1 MYMSQFNYSKICED
15 IFKTLPDRQKEILQR
30 RFGILTGERETL
42 DSIGKD
48 FNLTRERIRQ
58 IEKESFAKMERE
70 KEKRELKKVFF
81 YFEKYLKENG
91 GLKREDVLLGDLG
104 GDKFNKHIY
113 FLLTF
118 ADDFFRI
125 PEDNEFYSFWTAEK
139 EVTPKIEGILK
150 SILKKFQEINKLL
163 SEDEILKKAK
173 QDPGIIHSLLEIAK
187 KIEQEQGGNC
197 YGLTDWPEIRPKG
210 VKDRAYLVFKK
221 EQKPLH
227 FVDIASLIDEKAHA
241 QTVHNELIKDE
252 RFVLVGRG
260 TYALREWGYEPGT
273 VHEIIFKVLEK
284 EKNPVSKEQLLKK
297 VQKQRLVKDNTIL
310 LNLSNKKYFLKD
322 ENGNYSLKS
331 F

>member
-1 MYMSQFNYSKICED
+1 MSQFNYSKICED
-15 IFKTLPDRQKEILQR
+15 IFEILPNRQKEILER
-30 RFGILTGERETL
+30 RFGILTGEKETL

-58 IEKESFAKMERE
+58 IEKESFAKMEKE

-81 YFEKYLKENG
+81 YFEEYLKENG
-91 GLKREDVLLGDLG
+91 GLKREDVLLNDLG
-104 GDKFNKHIY
+104 RDKFNKHIY

-125 PEDNEFYSFWTAEK
+125 PEDNEFYSFWTVEK
-139 EVTPKIEGILK
+139 EVSPKVESILK
-150 SILKKFQEINKLL
+150 SILKKFEEINKLL

-173 QDPGIIHSLLEIAK
+173 QEPKILHSLLEIAK
-187 KIEQEQGGNC
+187 KIEQEKESNY

-227 FVDIASLIDEKAHA
+227 FIDIANLIDEKTHA

-260 TYALREWGYEPGT
+260 IYALKEWGYEPGT
-273 VHEIIFKVLEK
+273 VQEIIFKILKK
-284 EKNPVSKEQLLKK
+284 EKNPVPKKQLLKK
-297 VQKQRLVKDNTIL
+297 VQKQRLVKENTIL
-310 LNLSNKKYFLKD
+310 LNLSNKEYFLKD

>member
-1 MYMSQFNYSKICED
+1 MSQFNYSKICED
-15 IFKTLPDRQKEILQR
+15 IFSTLPDRQKEILQR
-30 RFGILTGERETL
+30 RFGIVTGEKETL

-48 FNLTRERIRQ
+48 FNLTRERVRQ
-58 IEKESFAKMERE
+58 IEKESFAKMEKE
-70 KEKRELKKVFF
+70 KENRELKKVFF
-81 YFEKYLKENG
+81 YFGKYLKENG
-91 GLKREDVLLGDLG
+91 GLKKEDVLLNDLG
-104 GDKFNKHIY
+104 GNQFNKHIY

-125 PEDNEFYSFWTAEK
+125 SEDDKFYSFWTVEK
-139 EVTPKIEGILK
+139 GITEKIENILK
-150 SILKKFQEINKLL
+150 SILKKFEEINKLL

-173 QDPGIIHSLLEIAK
+173 QEPEILHSLLEIAK
-187 KIEQEQGGNC
+187 KIEQDKENEY

-210 VKDRAYLVFKK
+210 VKDRAYLVFKR

-227 FVDIASLIDEKAHA
+227 FIDIASLIDNNAHA

-260 TYALREWGYEPGT
+260 TYALREWGYESGT
-273 VHEIIFKVLEK
+273 VREIISKILEK
-284 EKNPVSKEQLLKK
+284 EKTPVSKEQLLKK

-310 LNLSNKKYFLKD
+310 LNLSNGEYFLKD

-331 F
+331 L

>member
-1 MYMSQFNYSKICED
+1 MSQFNYSKICED
-15 IFKTLPDRQKEILQR
+15 IFEILPNRQKEILER
-30 RFGILTGERETL
+30 RFGILTGEKETL

-58 IEKESFAKMERE
+58 IEKESFAKMEKE

-81 YFEKYLKENG
+81 YFEEYLKENG
-91 GLKREDVLLGDLG
+91 GLKREDVLLNDLG
-104 GDKFNKHIY
+104 RDKFNKHIY

-125 PEDNEFYSFWTAEK
+125 PEDNEFYSFWTVEK
-139 EVTPKIEGILK
+139 EVSPKVESILK
-150 SILKKFQEINKLL
+150 SILKKFEEINKLL
-163 SEDEILKKAK
+163 SEDEILKKAR
-173 QDPGIIHSLLEIAK
+173 QEPRILHSLLEIAK
-187 KIEQEQGGNC
+187 KIEQEEESNY

-227 FVDIASLIDEKAHA
+227 FIDIANLIDEKTHA

-260 TYALREWGYEPGT
+260 IYALKEWGYEPGT
-273 VHEIIFKVLEK
+273 VQEIIFKILKK
-284 EKNPVSKEQLLKK
+284 EKNPVPKKQLLKK
-297 VQKQRLVKDNTIL
+297 VQKQRLVKENTIL
-310 LNLSNKKYFLKD
+310 LNLSNKEYFLKD

>member
-1 MYMSQFNYSKICED
+1 MSQFNYSKICED
-15 IFKTLPDRQKEILQR
+15 IFEILPNRQKEILER
-30 RFGILTGERETL
+30 RFGILTGEKETL

-58 IEKESFAKMERE
+58 IERESFAKMEKE

-81 YFEKYLKENG
+81 YFEEYLKENG
-91 GLKREDVLLGDLG
+91 GLKREDVLLNDLG
-104 GDKFNKHIY
+104 RDKFNKHIY

-125 PEDNEFYSFWTAEK
+125 PEDNEFYSFWTVEK
-139 EVTPKIEGILK
+139 EVSPKVESILK
-150 SILKKFQEINKLL
+150 SILKKFEEINKLL
-163 SEDEILKKAK
+163 SEDEILKKAR
-173 QDPGIIHSLLEIAK
+173 QEPRILHSLLEIAK
-187 KIEQEQGGNC
+187 KIEQEEESNY

-227 FVDIASLIDEKAHA
+227 FIDIANLIDEKTHA

-260 TYALREWGYEPGT
+260 IYALKEWGYEPGT
-273 VHEIIFKVLEK
+273 VQEIIFKILKK
-284 EKNPVSKEQLLKK
+284 EKNPVPKKQLLKK
-297 VQKQRLVKDNTIL
+297 VQKQRLVKENTIL
-310 LNLSNKKYFLKD
+310 LNLSNKEYFLKD

>member
-1 MYMSQFNYSKICED
+1 MSQFNYSKICED
-15 IFKTLPDRQKEILQR
+15 IFEILPNRQKEILER
-30 RFGILTGERETL
+30 RFGILTGEKETL

-58 IEKESFAKMERE
+58 IERESFAKMEKE

-81 YFEKYLKENG
+81 YFEEYLKENG
-91 GLKREDVLLGDLG
+91 GLKREDVLLNDLG
-104 GDKFNKHIY
+104 RDKFNKHIY

-125 PEDNEFYSFWTAEK
+125 PEDNEFYSFWTVEK
-139 EVTPKIEGILK
+139 EVSPKVESILK
-150 SILKKFQEINKLL
+150 SILKKFEEINKLL
-163 SEDEILKKAK
+163 SEDEILKKAR
-173 QDPGIIHSLLEIAK
+173 QEPRILHSLLEIAK
-187 KIEQEQGGNC
+187 KIEQEEESNY

-227 FVDIASLIDEKAHA
+227 FIDIANLIDEKTHA

-260 TYALREWGYEPGT
+260 IYALKEWGYEPGT
-273 VHEIIFKVLEK
+273 VQEIIFKILKE
-284 EKNPVSKEQLLKK
+284 EKNPVPKKQLLKK
-297 VQKQRLVKDNTIL
+297 VQKQRLVKENTIL
-310 LNLSNKKYFLKD
+310 LNLSNKEYFLKD

>member
-1 MYMSQFNYSKICED
+1 MSQFNYSKICED
-15 IFKTLPDRQKEILQR
+15 IFEILPNRQKEILER
-30 RFGILTGERETL
+30 RFGILTGEKETL

-58 IEKESFAKMERE
+58 IEKESFAKMEKE

-81 YFEKYLKENG
+81 YFEEYLKENG
-91 GLKREDVLLGDLG
+91 GLKREDVLLNDLG
-104 GDKFNKHIY
+104 RDKFNKHIY

-125 PEDNEFYSFWTAEK
+125 PEDNEFYSFWTVEK
-139 EVTPKIEGILK
+139 EVSPKVESILK
-150 SILKKFQEINKLL
+150 SILKKFEEINKLL

-173 QDPGIIHSLLEIAK
+173 QEPKILHSLLEIAK
-187 KIEQEQGGNC
+187 KIEQEEESNY

-227 FVDIASLIDEKAHA
+227 FIDIANLIDEKTHA

-260 TYALREWGYEPGT
+260 IYALKEWGYEPGT
-273 VHEIIFKVLEK
+273 VQEIIFKILKK
-284 EKNPVSKEQLLKK
+284 EKNPVPKKQLLKK
-297 VQKQRLVKDNTIL
+297 VQKQRLVKENTIL
-310 LNLSNKKYFLKD
+310 LNLSNKEYFLKD

>member
-1 MYMSQFNYSKICED
+1 MSQFNYSKICED
-15 IFKTLPDRQKEILQR
+15 IFSTLPDRQKEILQR
-30 RFGILTGERETL
+30 RFGILTGEKETL

-48 FNLTRERIRQ
+48 FHLTRERVRQ
-58 IEKESFAKMERE
+58 IEKESFAKMEKE

-91 GLKREDVLLGDLG
+91 GLKREDVLLNDLG
-104 GDKFNKHIY
+104 GNEFNKHIY

-118 ADDFFRI
+118 ADDLFRVS
-125 PEDNEFYSFWTAEK
+125 EGDKFYSFWTVEK
-139 EVTPKIEGILK
+139 GITAKIENILK
-150 SILKKFQEINKLL
+150 SILKKFEEINKLL
-163 SEDEILKKAK
+163 SEDEILEKAK
-173 QDPGIIHSLLEIAK
+173 QEPQILHSLLEIAK
-187 KIEQEQGGNC
+187 KIEQDKENKY

-210 VKDRAYLVFKK
+210 VKDKAYLIFKK
-221 EQKPLH
+221 EQRPLH
-227 FVDIASLIDEKAHA
+227 FIDIADLIDNNAHA

-273 VHEIIFKVLEK
+273 VREIISKILKEEK
-284 EKNPVSKEQLLKK
+284 TPVSKEQLLKK

-310 LNLSNKKYFLKD
+310 LNLSNREYFLKD

-331 F
+331 I

>member
-1 MYMSQFNYSKICED
+1 MTQFNYSKICED
-15 IFKTLPDRQKEILQR
+15 IFKTLPLRQKEILER
-30 RFGILTGERETL
+30 RFGILTGEKETL

-58 IEKESFAKMERE
+58 IEKESFAKMEKE
-70 KEKRELKKVFF
+70 KEKRELKNVFF

-91 GLKREDVLLGDLG
+91 GLRREDVLLNDLG

-125 PEDNEFYSFWTAEK
+125 SEDDKFYSFWTIQK
-139 EVTPKIEGILK
+139 ETLTKIESILK
-150 SILKKFQEINKLL
+150 TILKKFEEINKLL

-173 QDPGIIHSLLEIAK
+173 SEPEILHSLLEIAK
-187 KIEQEQGGNC
+187 KIERDKENNY

-210 VKDRAYLVFKK
+210 VKDRAYLIFKK

-227 FVDIASLIDEKAHA
+227 FIDIAELIGNKAHA

-273 VHEIIFKVLEK
+273 VQEIISKILEK
-284 EKNPVSKEQLLKK
+284 EKNPISKEQLLKK
-297 VQKQRLVKDNTIL
+297 VQKQRLVKENTIL
-310 LNLSNKKYFLKD
+310 LNLSNGKHFLKD
-322 ENGNYSLKS
+322 ENGNYSLKN

>member
-1 MYMSQFNYSKICED
+1 MSQFNYSKICED
-15 IFKTLPDRQKEILQR
+15 IFEILPDRQKEILER
-30 RFGILTGERETL
+30 RFGILTGEKETL

-48 FNLTRERIRQ
+48 FNLTRERVRQ

-70 KEKRELKKVFF
+70 KEKEEIKKVFF
-81 YFEKYLKENG
+81 YFEKYFKENG
-91 GLKREDVLLGDLG
+91 GIKREDILLKDLG
-104 GDKFNKHIY
+104 KDKFNKHIY

-125 PEDNEFYSFWTAEK
+125 PEDDEFYTFWSAEK
-139 EVTPKIEGILK
+139 ETVGRIENILK
-150 SILKKFQEINKLL
+150 SILKKFREINKLL

-173 QDPGIIHSLLEIAK
+173 QEPQILHSLLEIAK
-187 KIEQEQGGNC
+187 KIEQDKENNY

-227 FVDIASLIDEKAHA
+227 FIEIAKLISEDAHA
-241 QTVHNELIKDE
+241 QTVHNELIKDN

-260 TYALREWGYEPGT
+260 IYALKEWGYKSGT
-273 VHEIIFKVLEK
+273 VHDIILKILKEEK
-284 EKNPVSKEQLLKK
+284 KPLSKDQLLKK
-297 VQKQRLVKDNTIL
+297 VQKQRIVKENTIL
-310 LNLSNKKYFLKD
+310 LNLSNGKCFSKD
-322 ENGNYSLKS
+322 ENGNYILKN

>member
-1 MYMSQFNYSKICED
+1 MSQFNYSKICED
-15 IFKTLPDRQKEILQR
+15 IFEILPNRQKEILER
-30 RFGILTGERETL
+30 RFGILTGEKETL

-58 IEKESFAKMERE
+58 IERESFAKMEKE

-81 YFEKYLKENG
+81 YFEEYLKENG
-91 GLKREDVLLGDLG
+91 GLKREDVLLNDLG
-104 GDKFNKHIY
+104 RDKFNKHIY

-125 PEDNEFYSFWTAEK
+125 PEDNEFYSFWTVEK
-139 EVTPKIEGILK
+139 EVSPKVESILK
-150 SILKKFQEINKLL
+150 SILKKFEEINKLL

-173 QDPGIIHSLLEIAK
+173 QEPKILHSLLEIAK
-187 KIEQEQGGNC
+187 KIEQEEESNY

-227 FVDIASLIDEKAHA
+227 FIDIANLIDEKTHA

-260 TYALREWGYEPGT
+260 IYALKEWGYEPGT
-273 VHEIIFKVLEK
+273 VQEIIFKILKK
-284 EKNPVSKEQLLKK
+284 EKNPVPKKQLLKK
-297 VQKQRLVKDNTIL
+297 VQKQRLVKENTIL
-310 LNLSNKKYFLKD
+310 LNLSNKEYFLKD